1 MNRFIEYLKSE
12 YKIISATG
20 IFLVVFLMLFI
31 FTNLDMHI
39 YVLGL
44 EIIFFMLLIYLV
56 VGFFFYKKELNLKE
70 KYEIL
75 SDENKSLRK
84 NYIDKKRDLEEY
96 FLMWAHQIKTPI
108 IVINLILNKGN
119 DTNYKK
125 LREEIFYVE
134 EYTNMAMNYL
144 KIIDRNVDM
153 DIDKVDLDQ
162 LIKSLIKKYSMIF
175 ISKNISIS
183 YDAVDKKVVTDGKL
197 LSILIEQILG
207 NALKYTEEGTIYIY
221 FADNILTIKDTGIG
235 IRSEDIK
242 KIFDRGY
249 SGFNGRVTQKSSG
262 LGLYMVKKISE
273 IINVKVNV
281 KSKLGEGSEFSISF
295 PPSLTKL

>member
-12 YKIISATG
+12 YKIISAIN
-20 IFLVVFLMLFI
+20 IFLVIFLMLFI

-56 VGFFFYKKELNLKE
+56 VGFFLYKKELNLKE

-84 NYIDKKRDLEEY
+84 DYIDKNRDLEEY

-108 IVINLILNKGN
+108 TVINLILNKGN

-183 YDAVDKKVVTDGKL
+183 YDEVNKKVVTDGKL

-295 PPSLTKL
+295 PTSLTKL

>member
-12 YKIISATG
+12 YKIISAIN
-20 IFLVVFLMLFI
+20 IFLVIFLMLFI

-56 VGFFFYKKELNLKE
+56 VGFFLYKKELNLKE

-84 NYIDKKRDLEEY
+84 DYIDKNRDLEEY

-108 IVINLILNKGN
+108 TVINLILNNGN

-183 YDAVDKKVVTDGKL
+183 YDVVNKKVVTDGKL

-207 NALKYTEEGTIYIY
+207 NALKYTEEGTIYIC

-249 SGFNGRVTQKSSG
+249 SGFNGRVNQKSSG

>member
-20 IFLVVFLMLFI
+20 IFLVIFLMLFI

-56 VGFFFYKKELNLKE
+56 VGFFLYKKELNLKE

-84 NYIDKKRDLEEY
+84 DYIDKNRDLEEY

-108 IVINLILNKGN
+108 TVINLILNNGN

-162 LIKSLIKKYSMIF
+162 IIKSLIKKYSMIF

-183 YDAVDKKVVTDGKL
+183 YDEVNKKVVTDGKL

-295 PPSLTKL
+295 PTSLTKL

>member
-12 YKIISATG
+12 YKIISATS
-20 IFLVVFLMLFI
+20 IFLVIFLMLFI

-56 VGFFFYKKELNLKE
+56 VGFFLYKKELNLKE

-84 NYIDKKRDLEEY
+84 DYIDKNRDLEEY

-108 IVINLILNKGN
+108 TVINLILNKGN

-183 YDAVDKKVVTDGKL
+183 YDVVDKKVVTDGKL

-295 PPSLTKL
+295 PTSLTKL

>member
-12 YKIISATG
+12 YKMISATS
-20 IFLVVFLMLFI
+20 IFLVIFLMLFI

-56 VGFFFYKKELNLKE
+56 VGFFLYKKELNLKE

-84 NYIDKKRDLEEY
+84 DYIDKNRDLEEY

-108 IVINLILNKGN
+108 TVINLILNNGN

-249 SGFNGRVTQKSSG
+249 SGFNGRVNQKSSG
-262 LGLYMVKKISE
+262 LGLYMVKKFL
-273 IINVKVNV
+273 K
-281 KSKLGEGSEFSISF
+281 
-295 PPSLTKL
+295 

>member
-12 YKIISATG
+12 YKIISAIS
-20 IFLVVFLMLFI
+20 IFLVIFLILFI
-31 FTNLDMHI
+31 FTNLDMRI

-56 VGFFFYKKELNLKE
+56 VGFFLYKKELNLKE

-84 NYIDKKRDLEEY
+84 DYIDKNRDLEEY

-108 IVINLILNKGN
+108 TVINLILNKGN

-162 LIKSLIKKYSMIF
+162 LIKFLIKKYSMIF

-183 YDAVDKKVVTDGKL
+183 YDVVDKKVVTDGKL

-262 LGLYMVKKISE
+262 LGLYMVKKFL
-273 IINVKVNV
+273 K
-281 KSKLGEGSEFSISF
+281 
-295 PPSLTKL
+295 